1 VLRRSSVRSRTEIFQ
16 GTPEKDIGAKEISQS
31 PSKCGHTSERGDDID
46 SLDGG
51 AGGGEGE
58 VDKPL
63 TIDDMEVIALENSV
77 LRQSLFCLG
86 EQLEVAERKTDLT
99 TKIIERV
106 QQVCMR
112 LHAKR

>member
-1 VLRRSSVRSRTEIFQ
+1 VRSRTEIFQ
-16 GTPEKDIGAKEISQS
+16 GTPEKDVEAKENSQS
-31 PSKCGHTSERGDDID
+31 PSKFGHTSERGHDID

-51 AGGGEGE
+51 AGGGEG
-58 VDKPL
+58 DKPL
-63 TIDDMEVIALENSV
+63 TIDDMEAIALENSV